1 MVFPGFWGVVMGA
14 FLVANMFLA
23 RLPAL
28 YYNYDNMA
36 NEEDSWTSYE
46 NATLLISLSV
56 VPIALYA
63 QYWSVSYMLFE
74 KEFTACPG
82 K

>member
-1 MVFPGFWGVVMGA
+1 MG
-14 FLVANMFLA
+14 LILGILLTVNMFFA

-28 YYNYDNMA
+28 YYNYGNMA
-36 NEEDSWTSYE
+36 SAEGDGWTSYS

-56 VPIALYA
+56 LPTALYA
-63 QYWSVSYMLFE
+63 KYWSVSYMLFE
-74 KEFTACPG
+74 KEYTCCPG